1 MYVVAFSPFFQW
13 LVETYSW
20 QGALCI
26 IGGLQLNFLV
36 CGALMRPL
44 KPKAFS
50 QTASL
55 MVDPTSKKAPFQCSM
70 IQRPELLL
78 YIAFAILAASGFF
91 IPPLFLV
98 LYANHKGTDQYWAAF
113 LLSVLSLA
121 DLLGRLACGWLANL
135 RVLRNHQVS
144 AMVSILLGVVVLFL
158 PITHAYWPVMA
169 FTTLY
174 GFLSGC
180 FVAVHII
187 SIVEILELADFDSG
201 TANLWGIRRATCCR
215 SVCPNLYL
223 LCYNLLFQYIY
234 SK

>member
-1 MYVVAFSPFFQW
+1 
-13 LVETYSW
+13 
-20 QGALCI
+20 
-26 IGGLQLNFLV
+26 
-36 CGALMRPL
+36 
-44 KPKAFS
+44 
-50 QTASL
+50 
-55 MVDPTSKKAPFQCSM
+55 M

-78 YIAFAILAASGFF
+78 YIAFAILAASGFLF
-91 IPPLFLV
+91 PPLFLV

-174 GFLSGC
+174 GFLFGC

-187 SIVEILELADFDSG
+187 SIVEIVELADFYSA

-223 LCYNLLFQYIY
+223 LRYKLLFQYIY